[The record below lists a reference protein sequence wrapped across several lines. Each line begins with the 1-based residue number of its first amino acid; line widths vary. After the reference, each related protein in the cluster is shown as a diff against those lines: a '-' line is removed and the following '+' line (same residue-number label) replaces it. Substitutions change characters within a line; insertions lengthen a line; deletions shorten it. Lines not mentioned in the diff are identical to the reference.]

1 MRELI
6 SRKEIK
12 EMIMRY
18 LENNPKES
26 LRSVADRFG
35 VSRESI
41 RLYKIEL
48 GGKNLSKNSPK
59 RAKCGKNLPP
69 RPAVF
74 SAVSAPKIEKQMLAL
89 IEKITEMEEV
99 ANQLSQLH
107 GFKIVDGL
115 EEQGSSI
122 LHNLDI
128 WAEILDK
135 TVRVYQ
141 GVLNERTNY

>member
-6 SRKEIK
+6 SRKQIK

-18 LENNPKES
+18 LENNPNES

-35 VSRESI
+35 VSRESVR
-41 RLYKIEL
+41 RLRVKL
-48 GGKNLSKNSPK
+48 NDTNVSKNSPK
-59 RAKCGKNLPP
+59 IAKCGTNVPSK
-69 RPAVF
+69 PAV
-74 SAVSAPKIEKQMLAL
+74 VSASKIETQMLTL

-107 GFKIVDGL
+107 GFQIVDGL

-122 LHNLDI
+122 LPNLDI

>member
-1 MRELI
+1 VRELI
-6 SRKEIK
+6 SRKQIK
-12 EMIMRY
+12 EMVMRY

-35 VSRESI
+35 VSKDTVM
-41 RLYKIEL
+41 RLK
-48 GGKNLSKNSPK
+48 GKVLVSNETKNSQKKADNVSNETPK
-59 RAKCGKNLPP
+59 
-69 RPAVF
+69 PAVF
-74 SAVSAPKIEKQMLAL
+74 SAVSASKIEKQMLTL

-107 GFKIVDGL
+107 GFQIVDGL

-122 LHNLDI
+122 LPNLDI

>member
-6 SRKEIK
+6 SRKQIK

-18 LENNPKES
+18 LENNPNES

-35 VSRESI
+35 VSRESVR
-41 RLYKIEL
+41 RLRVKL
-48 GGKNLSKNSPK
+48 NDTNVSKNSPK
-59 RAKCGKNLPP
+59 IAKCGTNVPP
-69 RPAVF
+69 KPAV
-74 SAVSAPKIEKQMLAL
+74 VSASKIEKQMLIL

-107 GFKIVDGL
+107 GFQIVDGL
-115 EEQGSSI
+115 EELGSSI
-122 LHNLDI
+122 LPSLDI
-128 WAEILDK
+128 WGEILDK

-141 GVLNERTNY
+141 GVLDERTNY

>member
-12 EMIMRY
+12 EMVMRY
-18 LENNPKES
+18 LENNPTES

-35 VSRESI
+35 VSRESVR
-41 RLYKIEL
+41 RLRVKL
-48 GGKNLSKNSPK
+48 NDTNVSKNSPK
-59 RAKCGKNLPP
+59 IAKCGTNVPP
-69 RPAVF
+69 KPAVF
-74 SAVSAPKIEKQMLAL
+74 SAVSASKIEKQMLTL

-107 GFKIVDGL
+107 GFQIVDGL

-122 LHNLDI
+122 LPNLDI

-141 GVLNERTNY
+141 GVLNERTDY